1 MPALKGPTFDK
12 MGSFPVKVRSC
23 CLVDFSGK
31 EDQPQEQAVNIG
43 TKNVLND
50 EPSCK

>member
-1 MPALKGPTFDK
+1 MSYHEGAKCVL
-12 MGSFPVKVRSC
+12 VKVRESC

-31 EDQPQEQAVNIG
+31 EDHPQDQAINIG
-43 TKNVLND
+43 TENGLND